1 MQMNPVKSLNNLKN
15 SVISFLLVVLVGGG
29 IGTGL
34 TFYIL
39 QKNLDTVCGLVSAR
53 NQFINFV
60 KQDSK

>member
-15 SVISFLLVVLVGGG
+15 SLISSLFIVLVGGG
-29 IGTGL
+29 IGAGV

-39 QKNLDTVCGLVSAR
+39 QKNLDTVCSIVSAR

-60 KQDSK
+60 QKDSK